1 MFVMLHYICQNNPNI
16 ESIEIKFLESGHT
29 QMEVDS
35 MHSVIEREKKGRTIY
50 SPTEWGT
57 VVRGARRKHPY
68 KVNELN
74 HSDFY
79 DTKVILI

>member
-1 MFVMLHYICQNNPNI
+1 
-16 ESIEIKFLESGHT
+16 
-29 QMEVDS
+29 